1 MNRGAASVRT
11 GAVPVVAAQL
21 LAVSLLARAPQG
33 MFPLSIILLVQSR
46 THSMGSAGLA
56 AGTWALGLAT
66 GQPVWA
72 RVIRHGGREW
82 LIPLLAT
89 GQGILLVA
97 TAVLPWSHTG
107 TAAVLGLTAG
117 LLQPPVTAV
126 TRTLWPRLAPDARS
140 LNRLFT
146 VDATAQEI
154 VWVIGPALVGLVV
167 ALSGPAAALI
177 VTGVIGTT
185 GGILFALEM
194 RPLWP
199 SSQRTRHLPRPSL
212 RPLAGLYLCQL
223 ALAIGMGLSEVAV
236 PAAALAGGQRE
247 AAGWLLAI
255 WSLGSVVGGGMAAR
269 WPSRRDP
276 VMRIPQ
282 LLVLLTVG
290 GLATAVV
297 WVHGLGWLALVLF
310 VAGMT
315 IAPLFAAGYAVVSV
329 LAPEQRRTEA
339 FALSS
344 TFVVVGLSIGS
355 AVGGN
360 LADITPTASFAAG
373 ALAYAVSATGWW
385 VWGQR
390 LRATRPS
397 SQTGSVLS

>member
-1 MNRGAASVRT
+1 MSVRVGT
-11 GAVPVVAAQL
+11 VPTVAARL
-21 LAVSLLARAPQG
+21 LAISLLARAPQG

-56 AGTWALGLAT
+56 AGTWALGLAM
-66 GQPVWA
+66 GQPLWA
-72 RVIRHGGREW
+72 RLIRHGGKEW
-82 LIPLLAT
+82 LIPLLAA
-89 GQGILLVA
+89 GQGMLLVA
-97 TAVLPWSHTG
+97 TAELPWSHTA
-107 TAAVLGLTAG
+107 TAAVLGLAAG

-146 VDATAQEI
+146 VDATAQEV
-154 VWVIGPALVGLVV
+154 VWVIGPAIVGVVV
-167 ALSGPAAALI
+167 AVAGPAAALI

-185 GGILFALEM
+185 GGMLFSLQM
-194 RPLWP
+194 RPLWRP
-199 SSQRTRHLPRPSL
+199 SRRPHQRPRPSL
-212 RPLAGLYLCQL
+212 RPLLGPFLCQL

-247 AAGWLLAI
+247 AAGWLLAV

-276 VMRIPQ
+276 FTRIPG
-282 LLVLLTVG
+282 LLVLLTFG
-290 GLATAVV
+290 GLATALA

-310 VAGMT
+310 AAGMT
-315 IAPLFAAGYAVVSV
+315 IAPLFAAGYAVVTL

-344 TFVVVGLSIGS
+344 TFVIVGLSIGS
-355 AVGGN
+355 AVGGS
-360 LADITPTASFAAG
+360 LADLTPTASFAAG
-373 ALAYAVSATGWW
+373 AVAYAGSAIGWW
-385 VWGQR
+385 SWGQR
-390 LRATRPS
+390 LRTTRPS
-397 SQTGSVLS
+397 SQTGSLLS